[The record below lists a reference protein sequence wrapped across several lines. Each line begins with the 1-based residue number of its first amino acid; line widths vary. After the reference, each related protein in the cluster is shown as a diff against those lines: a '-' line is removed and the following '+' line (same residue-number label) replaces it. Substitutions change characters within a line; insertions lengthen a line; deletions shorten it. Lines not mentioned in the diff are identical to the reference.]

1 VVTGF
6 SLGERFDDLSIWEN
20 LPAGMPH
27 IWKTLGYERTVW
39 EPGRAGVAW
48 DATAEYGFPT
58 AEGHLIQG
66 GLVTAILD
74 AAMGGATWT
83 LLDADKVFLTADL
96 RVEFL
101 RSARPGRLLAEG
113 WVVRRARRLLF
124 CAADLHDDAG
134 AHLAS
139 ARCTQVVL
147 PADRP
152 AGRYQPT
159 PSDAKP

>member
-1 VVTGF
+1 MVSEF
-6 SLGERFDDLSIWEN
+6 APGERFEDLSIWEH

-39 EPGRAGVAW
+39 EPGRAGVSWEAS
-48 DATAEYGFPT
+48 AEYGFPT
-58 AEGHLIQG
+58 ADGHVIQG

-74 AAMGGATWT
+74 AAMGGSAWT

-101 RSARPGRLLAEG
+101 RSARPGRLFAEG

-124 CAADLHDDAG
+124 CAGELHDDSG
-134 AHLAS
+134 SQLAA

-147 PADRP
+147 PASGP
-152 AGRYQPT
+152 AGRYNAA
-159 PSDAKP
+159 S